1 MTLGDT
7 GTMVGQSS
15 VPGTGTGGM
24 LLSKAVQDEASDR
37 QDLLGQPWELGHVSD
52 R

>member
-7 GTMVGQSS
+7 GTMVSQSS